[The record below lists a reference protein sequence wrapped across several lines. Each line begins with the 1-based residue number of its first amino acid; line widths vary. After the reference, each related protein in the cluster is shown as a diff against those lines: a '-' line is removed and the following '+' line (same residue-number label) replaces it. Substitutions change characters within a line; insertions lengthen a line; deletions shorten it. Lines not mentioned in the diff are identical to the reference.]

1 MEKIYIF
8 DLQIDIKLA
17 CKDPALKTETDTR
30 NIYPATLEC
39 STF

>member
-17 CKDPALKTETDTR
+17 CKDPALKMEIDTR
-30 NIYPATLEC
+30 NINSATVDC
-39 STF
+39 SSF